1 MNLSPASRSALYLAA
16 TLAASLAGA
25 RAEDWQDTH
34 HVTLIDVDS
43 IRKDAD
49 GLVYFMEK
57 EKYHHDE
64 DGPNTPRKAAV
75 DCVNRVSYSAY
86 SIEYESDWRSKGQAV
101 IPDTMG
107 AELLDFVCSR
117 VK

>member
-1 MNLSPASRSALYLAA
+1 MPRFACSRLLVLFLASGALACG
-16 TLAASLAGA
+16 GA
-25 RAEDWQDTH
+25 RAEEWQDTH

-43 IRKDAD
+43 IHRDAD
-49 GLVYFMEK
+49 GLVYFLEK
-57 EKYHHDE
+57 DKYPFDAE
-64 DGPNTPRKAAV
+64 TPNDPRRAAV

-86 SIEYESDWRSKGQAV
+86 SIAYESDWRSKGQSVKAG
-101 IPDTMG
+101 TMG

>member
-1 MNLSPASRSALYLAA
+1 MTPSRSIFVVPFLAA
-16 TLAASLAGA
+16 VFALSSAS
-25 RAEDWQDTH
+25 AEAENWQDTH

-43 IRKDAD
+43 IHKEAD

-57 EKYHHDE
+57 DKYHDE
-64 DGPNTPRKAAV
+64 ETGPNTPRRAAV

-86 SIEYESDWRSKGQAV
+86 SIEYEGDWRAKGQKV
-101 IPDTMG
+101 NPGTMG